1 MNLKFRFVLLGICI
15 GVFLKL
21 FIFDILKVEG
31 TSMVPALKP
40 GSRLIEN
47 KLAYGI
53 VNPLGSSFLLQWA
66 EPKID
71 DIVLYYYNNHIV
83 VKRCVALENEP
94 LEIIEDS
101 EYILKVN
108 QKNIPLTEQQYLNLK
123 DIKKVPEGR
132 ILAIGDNYS
141 DSIDSRDYGF
151 VSTANVL
158 GRALWK

>member
-31 TSMVPALKP
+31 TSMEPALKP
-40 GSRLIEN
+40 GSHIIEN
-47 KLAYGI
+47 KIAYGI

-66 EPKID
+66 KPKTN

-83 VKRCVALENEP
+83 VKRCIALENEP

-132 ILAIGDNYS
+132 ILAVGDNYS
-141 DSIDSRDYGF
+141 ESIDSHDYGF

-158 GRALWK
+158 GKALWK

>member
-1 MNLKFRFVLLGICI
+1 MNLKFRFVLVGIGI

-31 TSMVPALKP
+31 TSMEPALKP
-40 GSRLIEN
+40 GSHLIEN

-53 VNPLGSSFLLQWA
+53 INPLGSTFLLQWA
-66 EPKID
+66 EPKNG

-83 VKRCVALENEP
+83 VKRCIALQNEP
-94 LEIIEDS
+94 LEIIGDS

-108 QKNIPLTEQQYLNLK
+108 QKSIPLTEQQYLNLK

-132 ILAIGDNYS
+132 ILAVGDNYIES
-141 DSIDSRDYGF
+141 VDSRDYGF

-158 GRALWK
+158 GKALWK